1 MLFGDNIPKN
11 KDINGFTKEIQNIT
25 QVQTYMQKRFM
36 RSAQKEGFKTITD
49 LPESHAFGKSLT
61 RDHNMVALLTNSY
74 SEELKKVSIED
85 LRNKLAQK
93 KMMPSKQTHAQI
105 IRDKMTRIK
114 YSPLGRLHS
123 ANGQRSA
130 TSKTSNKRHFFL

>member
-1 MLFGDNIPKN
+1 
-11 KDINGFTKEIQNIT
+11 
-25 QVQTYMQKRFM
+25 M

-49 LPESHAFGKSLT
+49 LSESHAFGKSLT

-93 KMMPSKQTHAQI
+93 KMMPSKQTHA
-105 IRDKMTRIK
+105 
-114 YSPLGRLHS
+114 
-123 ANGQRSA
+123 
-130 TSKTSNKRHFFL
+130 